1 MRRGPVAKACGT
13 DVCSETIHESVDKA
27 DQKIKMQID
36 NIAGVM
42 LPEFALFK
50 DTQVKTVNILPGLAK
65 GGEAVIKAKSTF
77 QSALELLV
85 ALAGL
90 QTSFMLLDEAIKVWV
105 KWRPCCHATVLNRIR
120 CVR

>member
-1 MRRGPVAKACGT
+1 VAKACGAG
-13 DVCSETIHESVDKA
+13 VCSETIHESVDKA

-50 DTQVKTVNILPGLAK
+50 DAEVKTVNILPGLAK

-90 QTSFMLLDEAIKVWV
+90 QTSFMLLDEAIKVCVRWSFGALL
-105 KWRPCCHATVLNRIR
+105 PRIR
-120 CVR
+120 SPAATQPR